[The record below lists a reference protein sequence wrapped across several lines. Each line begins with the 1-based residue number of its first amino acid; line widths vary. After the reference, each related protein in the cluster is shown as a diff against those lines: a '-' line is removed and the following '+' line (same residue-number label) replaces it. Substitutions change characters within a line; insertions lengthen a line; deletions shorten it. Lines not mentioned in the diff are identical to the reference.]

1 MTVKETAYTVKRR
14 LVGKQPKPKVPRADH
29 AADDEADFDID
40 PEGKYECWERYD
52 DNVSTYQ
59 GTGPD
64 GPEWLKVCRR
74 LTWDVEANQLIGDEL
89 GEVILT
95 DSEIYAPLP
104 EGVKKIRTRL
114 YYERDDVQHEEHAE
128 PGQPES
134 PEAGGYEKV
143 PPPPPPFGSEDGAAG
158 GNASGA
164 SGSTGTK
171 QGDDGKINGYLRRL
185 HVRLGHRNNK
195 TLTDVLKRAEQ
206 RGVFWNWQQSS
217 SAKPVNVTSGNL
229 WSR

>member
-1 MTVKETAYTVKRR
+1 M
-14 LVGKQPKPKVPRADH
+14 
-29 AADDEADFDID
+29 
-40 PEGKYECWERYD
+40 
-52 DNVSTYQ
+52 
-59 GTGPD
+59 
-64 GPEWLKVCRR
+64 
-74 LTWDVEANQLIGDEL
+74 IGDEL

-134 PEAGGYEKV
+134 PEAGGSVEV
-143 PPPPPPFGSEDGAAG
+143 PPPPFGSEDGAAG

-164 SGSTGTK
+164 SGSINTE

-185 HVRLGHRNNK
+185 HV
-195 TLTDVLKRAEQ
+195 
-206 RGVFWNWQQSS
+206 
-217 SAKPVNVTSGNL
+217 
-229 WSR
+229 